1 MLVQSSCFAHKT
13 NWFYTLLLSSSSWLP
28 KLPTES
34 AVFSTGQL
42 SSCKIEKEAAEN
54 LSQTSFL
61 RSQVLKLREQVSELK
76 EERRSLLELL
86 NTQKTDQAEAKRE
99 IMSSLAKLKANFTTQ
114 RKKDYQQQRDEYEQ
128 KLKKATES
136 ESKSAERIRELE
148 KLLEE
153 SSNAQLCQICFE
165 HPRDC
170 IIMPCTHLLY
180 CRACVAE
187 HKRSGANRCPTCRGP
202 ISGEILCNVNHSS

>member
-1 MLVQSSCFAHKT
+1 MINPIGFRRCCCCCRRRGYLSFPLNPLCFQQVSC
-13 NWFYTLLLSSSSWLP
+13 LP
-28 KLPTES
+28 VKLKKKPLKS
-34 AVFSTGQL
+34 CLRCQL
-42 SSCKIEKEAAEN
+42 
-54 LSQTSFL
+54 
-61 RSQVLKLREQVSELK
+61 LKLREQVSELK

-99 IMSSLAKLKANFTTQ
+99 IMSSLAKLKANFSTQ

-128 KLKKATES
+128 KLKKAAES

-148 KLLEE
+148 KQLEE

-202 ISGEILCNVNHSS
+202 ISGEILCNINHSS

>member
-1 MLVQSSCFAHKT
+1 
-13 NWFYTLLLSSSSWLP
+13 
-28 KLPTES
+28 
-34 AVFSTGQL
+34 
-42 SSCKIEKEAAEN
+42 
-54 LSQTSFL
+54 
-61 RSQVLKLREQVSELK
+61 
-76 EERRSLLELL
+76 
-86 NTQKTDQAEAKRE
+86 
-99 IMSSLAKLKANFTTQ
+99 MSSLSKLKANFSTQ

-128 KLKKATES
+128 KLKKAAES

>member
-1 MLVQSSCFAHKT
+1 M
-13 NWFYTLLLSSSSWLP
+13 
-28 KLPTES
+28 
-34 AVFSTGQL
+34 FSTGQL
-42 SSCKIEKEAAEN
+42 SSCKIEKEAAEK
-54 LSQTSFL
+54 LSQTSSL
-61 RSQVLKLREQVSELK
+61 RSQLLKLREQVSELK

-99 IMSSLAKLKANFTTQ
+99 IMSSLAKLKENFTTQ